1 MVVLA
6 PLLPTSVVRFER
18 PTMYAATVGWLGVPS
33 VPIAVGSPATLL
45 TISTATAPASCA
57 LRILVEKVQVP
68 REMSAIFPLS
78 GPVSAVQAVLR
89 DPLEASTTP
98 RGGVRSAFTVAKS
111 LDAAPMIRP
120 PIVTGAPTK

>member
-45 TISTATAPASCA
+45 TISTATAPAFCA

-78 GPVSAVQAVLR
+78 DPAASAVQAMLR
-89 DPLEASTTP
+89 AVPEVTTP
-98 RGGVRSAFTVAKS
+98 KGAVRSAVILAKS
-111 LDAAPMIRP
+111 PDAAPNTRL
-120 PIVTGAPTK
+120 PIVT